1 VHCVPKK
8 KSVPSKERLYLKGL
22 CKEGK
27 EMNAVREGDSYDRKK
42 LGPQGPHVSQKL
54 VRFVFYRE

>member
-1 VHCVPKK
+1 
-8 KSVPSKERLYLKGL
+8 
-22 CKEGK
+22 
-27 EMNAVREGDSYDRKK
+27 MNAVREGDSYDRKK